1 MFDFQFKGWL
11 TPYINDLIRKGAE
24 NKITDNDFVRREI
37 NRFINSPKRH
47 DMFKGHDYYMGK
59 QDILKHKRTIIG
71 EDGKPTEV
79 TNLPNARLVNNQYGK
94 MVDQKVNYLLG
105 KQIVVRSEN
114 DAYTKLL
121 GDIFNANFDKL
132 INKIGTDSLNCGI
145 GWLYVTYDNEGK
157 LQFKRL
163 KPWQIIPGWSNEEH
177 TELDYAI
184 RVYQIVEESPRTEK
198 LITKVEVFEK
208 KGITR
213 FVLDGGSLIPDGT
226 DWRVPYFY
234 AGDTGLSWDKI
245 PLIPFKADS
254 NELPLLKRVKSLQDA
269 LNLMMSNFDNNM
281 QEDVRNT
288 ILVLKNYD
296 GENLGEFRRNLA
308 AYGAVKVRTA
318 DGSDGG
324 VETLNIEV
332 NSANYNTIIDL
343 LKKAIIENA
352 MGYDAKDDRLGS
364 NANQLNIQSMYSDI
378 DLDANKMETEYQASL
393 KSLMWFVNAY
403 FAHTNKGNFEN
414 EDVEFIFNRD
424 MLINETE
431 VIENCVKSIDI
442 LSDETIVAQHP
453 WVTDVQ
459 KELERIKKQKEESER
474 DIYNT
479 TLKHN
484 HNEIDTPDDDKVGD
498 DSGEE

>member
-11 TPYINDLIRKGAE
+11 TPYINDLVHKGAE
-24 NKITDNDFVRREI
+24 NKIKDDDFIRREI
-37 NRFINSPKRH
+37 NRFINSPRRH

-59 QDILKHKRTIIG
+59 HDILKNKRTVIG
-71 EDGKPTEV
+71 EGGELTEV
-79 TNLPNARLVNNQYGK
+79 ANLPNARLVNNQYGK

-105 KQIVVRSEN
+105 KEIVFNTDNKQYSQILNNE
-114 DAYTKLL
+114 
-121 GDIFNANFDKL
+121 IFNADFDRL
-132 INKIGTDSLNCGI
+132 MLELGEDSFNCGI
-145 GWLYVTYDNEGK
+145 GWLYVHYDAEGK
-157 LQFKRL
+157 LKFKRL

-184 RVYQIVEESPRTEK
+184 RVYQVVEEQPRTEK
-198 LITKVEVFEK
+198 LITKVEVFEM

-213 FVLDGGSLIPDGT
+213 FVLDGGRLVPDGT
-226 DWRVPYFY
+226 DWQVPYFY
-234 AGDTGLSWDKI
+234 ADNTPLAWDRI
-245 PLIPFKADS
+245 PLIPFKANS
-254 NELPLLKRVKSLQDA
+254 NEQSLLKRVKSLQDA

-332 NSANYNTIIDL
+332 NSDNYNTIIDL

-352 MGYDAKDDRLGS
+352 MGYDAKDDRLGG

-378 DLDANKMETEYQASL
+378 DLDANKMEMEYRASL
-393 KSLMWFVNAY
+393 KNLLWFVNAY
-403 FAHTNKGNFEN
+403 LSQVGKGNFDDEV
-414 EDVEFIFNRD
+414 DIIFNRD
-424 MLINETE
+424 ILINESE
-431 VIENCVKSIDI
+431 AIENCAKSKGI

-453 WVTDVQ
+453 WVDDVTA
-459 KELERIKKQKEESER
+459 ELKRIKEENKALEAEYR
-474 DIYNT
+474 EPRVAGADA
-479 TLKHN
+479 
-484 HNEIDTPDDDKVGD
+484 DD
-498 DSGEE
+498 E